1 MEIGALNPK
10 QGGLGVNTI
19 RTVKCY
25 CTLQLFFMLF
35 YGFFFF
41 CNISLLL
48 IQKKGY
54 CSPFACLVG

>member
-10 QGGLGVNTI
+10 QGGLGVHTI

-25 CTLQLFFMLF
+25 CTAIIFHAFQWI
-35 YGFFFF
+35 FFFF

-54 CSPFACLVG
+54 CSPFAYLVG